1 MCGDGVCQNGGD
13 IPENHFNCDQD
24 CMENTPPVISYV
36 LVPATP
42 DGNNGWYRSDVTLTW
57 IVTES
62 ESPDS
67 LVKTDCVDQSITADQ
82 DETTYSCSATSEG
95 GGSAGAVE
103 VRIKRDATS
112 PVTSV
117 TEVSDGDEYLLG
129 AVPTAGCLTTDGLS
143 GVFAEAT
150 PSVTGGTSLGVGTF
164 TATCSGAEDHAG
176 NQANDMLA
184 TYSVVFD
191 FTGFFQPVGNPNVM
205 NKVKAGNAMP
215 VKFSLAG
222 DQGLGIFPFGLPTST
237 PMACKS
243 WEPSGTAEETVSPRG
258 SNLSY
263 EDDQYVYVWKTNKA
277 WAGTCRQLQVKL
289 VDGETYTANFL
300 FMK

>member
-1 MCGDGVCQNGGD
+1 MCGDGVCQPFGD
-13 IPENHFNCDQD
+13 IPENYFNCDQD
-24 CMENTPPVISYV
+24 CPENTPPVISYT
-36 LVPATP
+36 LDPATP

-57 IVTES
+57 IVTEP
-62 ESPDS
+62 ESPES
-67 LVKTDCVDQSITADQ
+67 LVKTDCVDQSITTDQ
-82 DETTYSCSATSEG
+82 DETTYSCSATSD
-95 GGSAGAVE
+95 GGSAGPVE
-103 VRIKRDATS
+103 VTIKRDATS

-184 TYSVVFD
+184 TYSVAFD
-191 FTGFFQPVGNPNVM
+191 FTGFFQPIDNPNVM
-205 NKVKAGNAMP
+205 NKVKAGSAVP

-222 DQGLGIFPFGLPTST
+222 DHGLGIFALGSPSSA
-237 PMACKS
+237 PMACMS
-243 WEPSGTAEETVSPRG
+243 SAPLETVEETVTAGDS
-258 SNLSY
+258 SLSY
-263 EDDQYVYVWKTNKA
+263 EVDQYVYVWKTNKA
-277 WAGTCRQLQVKL
+277 WVGTCRQLQVKL
-289 VDGETYTANFL
+289 VDGKTYMANFT
-300 FMK
+300 FTK